1 MAEQFQPGD
10 MVERAPGAKA
20 SYPRSYPKCSCKG
33 PKVGRIYT
41 VYAVNSYL
49 GGLVVGLSLNELPL
63 PANHGHSPDVDAE
76 MMRLV
81 YRPSAD
87 LIAKLT
93 AEPVLPEAPKVKRR
107 VSA

>member
-10 MVERAPGAKA
+10 MVECVDTRPPVPLSPTRVHDVSLLSKGAL
-20 SYPRSYPKCSCKG
+20 
-33 PKVGRIYT
+33 YT
-41 VYAVNSYL
+41 VTR
-49 GGLVVGLSLNELPL
+49 VGLSPKGLRELFIDVTGKRGPRGY
-63 PANHGHSPDVDAE
+63 HPD
-76 MMRLV
+76 RFRRV

>member
-10 MVERAPGAKA
+10 MVECVDDTPFPWSARTMPVRGAL
-20 SYPRSYPKCSCKG
+20 
-33 PKVGRIYT
+33 YT
-41 VYAVNSYL
+41 VSQPGTDGRGRPIVHLRELTPERGCGYL
-49 GGLVVGLSLNELPL
+49 S
-63 PANHGHSPDVDAE
+63 H
-76 MMRLV
+76 RFRKV

-107 VSA
+107 EDA